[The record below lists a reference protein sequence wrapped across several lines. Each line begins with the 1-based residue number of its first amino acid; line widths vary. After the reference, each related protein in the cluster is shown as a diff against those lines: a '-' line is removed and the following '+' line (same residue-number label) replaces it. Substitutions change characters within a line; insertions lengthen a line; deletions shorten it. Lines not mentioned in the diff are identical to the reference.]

1 MNFPQVSIPVISRTT
16 CNRIPNVAGE
26 IEDNM
31 MCAAIDEGGKD
42 SCQVGMHEIR
52 AVRGPLNLIIIANFT
67 TTPLH
72 WTLELFNCFLYAF
85 NRSRV
90 TLVDLF

>member
-1 MNFPQVSIPVISRTT
+1 MIISQVSIPVISRTT

-42 SCQVGMHEIR
+42 SCQVFVSVLSIR
-52 AVRGPLNLIIIANFT
+52 GNS
-67 TTPLH
+67 H
-72 WTLELFNCFLYAF
+72 
-85 NRSRV
+85 
-90 TLVDLF
+90 